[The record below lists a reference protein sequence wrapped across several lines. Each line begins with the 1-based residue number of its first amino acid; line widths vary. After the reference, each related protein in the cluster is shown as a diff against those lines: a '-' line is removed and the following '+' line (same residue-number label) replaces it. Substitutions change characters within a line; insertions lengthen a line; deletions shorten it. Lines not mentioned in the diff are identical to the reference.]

1 MVMDVVNVS
10 SQDDAHEEQLTLEAD
25 DLLILGIASAFCNHR
40 SNKEY
45 QYLGRTPELQP
56 NKKIIIDRQ
65 RYSQSSYATSHAP
78 LRTFPS
84 CHAPHVPCLAPS
96 WAASVG
102 TFQAFQAAG
111 GDWWPRGGA
120 QEPRTWRQPHGLDE
134 GESPGALAP
143 PRGSHR
149 AGAAGVAGGR
159 GGNDVRAQGQD
170 AAESDGIGAD

>member
-1 MVMDVVNVS
+1 M
-10 SQDDAHEEQLTLEAD
+10 
-25 DLLILGIASAFCNHR
+25 
-40 SNKEY
+40 
-45 QYLGRTPELQP
+45 
-56 NKKIIIDRQ
+56 
-65 RYSQSSYATSHAP
+65 
-78 LRTFPS
+78 
-84 CHAPHVPCLAPS
+84 PCLAPS
-96 WAASVG
+96 WASVG

-111 GDWWPRGGA
+111 GDWWPRGGP